1 MTPHSCSLLK
11 QHDFSPSAP
20 DNSAASIRHALL
32 SYALATAESSSY
44 SISSSILAVS
54 PIRSS
59 KMLSASCIFSWA
71 SADAVPLSMEADACT
86 QHDEV
91 TCMSGMLWGGSMMR

>member
-32 SYALATAESSSY
+32 SYALALATAESSSH

-91 TCMSGMLWGGSMMR
+91 TCMSDML